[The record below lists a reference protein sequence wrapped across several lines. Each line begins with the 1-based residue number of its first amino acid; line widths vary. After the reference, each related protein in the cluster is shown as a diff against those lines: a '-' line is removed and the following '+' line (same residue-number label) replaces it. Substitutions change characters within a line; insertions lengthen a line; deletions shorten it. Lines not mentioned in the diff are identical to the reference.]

1 MPRPPEY
8 PRHLRLALLFAL
20 LLAGLAPAPADAASL
35 TVSAEEEAV
44 LRAREVV
51 LRTLPPRAAGGV
63 RVLAIVDI
71 HAPRAA
77 VWGAL
82 LDFPARLA
90 SNPAVRSVAF
100 YRPSTP
106 TDQWVQWR
114 ISKFGFDIGY
124 HNHYVLDAAGG
135 RLSHEL
141 DATQAND
148 LAGSH
153 GVYDLHPSPAGADWT
168 RLVYECESNFGQ
180 ALPEFVQRWMSTGGT
195 RDFMV
200 NMAASAEGRAK

>member
-1 MPRPPEY
+1 MPRPPQAL
-8 PRHLRLALLFAL
+8 RHLALVLLVAL
-20 LLAGLAPAPADAASL
+20 SVVGVRRAEAAPL
-35 TVSAEEEAV
+35 TVTAEEEAV

-51 LRTLPPRAAGGV
+51 LRALPPSAAGGV

-71 HAPRAA
+71 HAPKTA

-82 LDFPARLA
+82 LDFEARRT
-90 SNPAVRSVAF
+90 SNPAVKSVEF
-100 YRPSTP
+100 YRPATP
-106 TDQWVQWR
+106 TDQWVRWR

-124 HNHYVLDAAGG
+124 HNHYSLDVAGG

-141 DATQAND
+141 DATQEND
-148 LAGSH
+148 LAGSR
-153 GVYDLHPSPAGADWT
+153 GVYNLHPSPAGADWT